1 MLFLDTATST
11 GDLPCLQA
19 FFVEVCVSESVDC
32 CLSLESRLCFYEADH
47 AEDGP
52 YSILDRELCRIRL
65 QSGGQV
71 YALCMISHNAAVL
84 AP

>member
-47 AEDGP
+47 ATQKTVHTP
-52 YSILDRELCRIRL
+52 YSTENFAESD
-65 QSGGQV
+65 SKV
-71 YALCMISHNAAVL
+71 VDKYMHYA
-84 AP
+84 